1 MIQFQ
6 NDQKPAFATNKS
18 QAILFRHCYEKKE
31 SIKESKKDVNELIS
45 TLSDIFLCDFV
56 DLVESRN
63 Y

>member
-1 MIQFQ
+1 M
-6 NDQKPAFATNKS
+6 TKS
-18 QAILFRHCYEKKE
+18 LLLRIISPKLCILFRHCYEKKE
-31 SIKESKKDVNELIS
+31 SIQESKKDVNELIS

>member
-1 MIQFQ
+1 M
-6 NDQKPAFATNKS
+6 TKS
-18 QAILFRHCYEKKE
+18 QSQTILFRHCYEKRE

-45 TLSDIFLCDFV
+45 TLYDIFLCDFV

>member
-1 MIQFQ
+1 M
-6 NDQKPAFATNKS
+6 TKS
-18 QAILFRHCYEKKE
+18 LLLRIISPKLCKLFRHCYEKKE